1 MALKHAVLA
10 ALTEG
15 EATGYEL
22 SKRFD
27 VSVANF
33 WPASSQQIYRE
44 LDRLEKDGMLVARLI
59 KQTGRPNK
67 RIFNVTDAGED
78 ELTSFIDSPS
88 RPTGVKDDLLVKI
101 VALDDGNIDGVEAA
115 IKGRLDQSAQK
126 LELYRNLQAMALDGR
141 DESELLNGDGRVG
154 SYLALLRGIS
164 FEEDNQAWCH
174 KVAQVLTKRRGRI
187 PG

>member
-33 WPASSQQIYRE
+33 WPASPQQIYRE
-44 LDRLEKDGMLVARLI
+44 LDRLEKDGMLEARLVE
-59 KQTGRPNK
+59 QSSRPNK
-67 RIFNVTDAGED
+67 RIFNVTEAGSA
-78 ELTSFIDSPS
+78 ELLRFIETESK
-88 RPTGVKDDLLVKI
+88 PTGVRDDLLVKI
-101 VALDDGNIDGVEAA
+101 VALDDENSEAVEAA
-115 IKGRLDQSAQK
+115 VRGRQEQAAAKLSIYLD
-126 LELYRNLQAMALDGR
+126 LQAAAI
-141 DESELLNGDGRVG
+141 GDGTEEEFLTAETPPG
-154 SYLALLRGIS
+154 PYLALLRGIR
-164 FEEDNQAWCH
+164 FEQDNIAWCDT
-174 KVAQVLTKRRGRI
+174 VLDVLVKRRARI